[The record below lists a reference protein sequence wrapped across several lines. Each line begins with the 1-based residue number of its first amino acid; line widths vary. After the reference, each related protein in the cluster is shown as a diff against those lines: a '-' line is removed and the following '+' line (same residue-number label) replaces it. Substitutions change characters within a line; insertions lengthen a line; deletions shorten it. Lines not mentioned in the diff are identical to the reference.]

1 MMVRMGL
8 PRPWDVG
15 VCWCW
20 CCGCCGCYGCFGCCG
35 CCCGGGGDVEGE
47 NWLQAG
53 LVPPIFSNPIGILNT
68 ILYYFVISYI
78 DT

>member
-15 VCWCW
+15 VCCCW
-20 CCGCCGCYGCFGCCG
+20 CCG

-47 NWLQAG
+47 TWLQAG